1 MKRQMSVYAS
11 VELFDDAEEQAKRKG
26 ITKSKVLTKWIT
38 DGHANSQ
45 EEVIE
50 DLETQ
55 IQIYKQIA
63 AERKSKIKDLEKEI
77 KIIKKFNN

>member
-26 ITKSKVLTKWIT
+26 ITKSKILTKWIT
-38 DGHANSQ
+38 DGYNNNH

-50 DLETQ
+50 ELEMQ
-55 IQIYKQIA
+55 IQIHKQIA
-63 AERKSKIKDLEKEI
+63 SERKSKIKDLEKEI
-77 KIIKKFNN
+77 KILRTGI